1 MSETATNIVHFQ
13 QVSLTT
19 IVPEV
24 LQLGGVVT
32 FIATGVSM
40 WPHIRH
46 GDLVTAAP
54 LYRGQEPRT
63 GWVIVYMMTRD
74 RIAVHRVIGQPTP
87 ELLKVRG
94 DAHPNGIEYV
104 PLQNVLGRVV
114 LLERNGRKVDLTT
127 CCREIEAQ
135 AIART
140 GHLRVTLAAGLRS
153 LKKTVLP

>member
-1 MSETATNIVHFQ
+1 MSEPAADIIPFQ

-54 LYRGQEPRT
+54 LLKGQEPRA
-63 GWVIVYMMTRD
+63 GWVIVYLMDRD
-74 RIAVHRVIGQPTP
+74 RIAVHRVTGRPTP

-94 DAHPNGIEYV
+94 DAHPDSIEFV
-104 PLQNVLGRVV
+104 PLENVLGRVIFM
-114 LLERNGRKVDLTT
+114 ERNGRKVDLTT
-127 CCREIEAQ
+127 CCREFEAQ

-140 GHLRVTLAAGLRS
+140 GHLRVTLAATLRA
-153 LKKTVLP
+153 LKKMVLP